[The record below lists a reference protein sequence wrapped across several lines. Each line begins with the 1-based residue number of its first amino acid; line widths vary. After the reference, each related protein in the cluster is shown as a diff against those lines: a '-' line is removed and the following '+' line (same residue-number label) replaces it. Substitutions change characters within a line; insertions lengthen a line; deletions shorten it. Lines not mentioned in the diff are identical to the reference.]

1 MIQTIQNTI
10 ESVPMQDFN
19 KALRTIGTY
28 AWVGTGVLFVGYM
41 YFVGSITFS
50 IVKQQGTQSDIK
62 TLISSMSKQE
72 LAYLNTQKELTE
84 SYASTIGMVPA
95 NMVSFATP
103 KRAFAWNVGN

>member
-1 MIQTIQNTI
+1 MIKTIQNTI

-19 KALRTIGTY
+19 KALRSIGTY
-28 AWVGTGVLFVGYM
+28 AWIGTGLLFVCYG

-50 IVKQQGTQSDIK
+50 IVKQQGIQSDIK

-72 LAYLNTQKELTE
+72 LAYLDTQKTLTE
-84 SYASTIGMVPA
+84 DYATTLGMVQA

>member
-1 MIQTIQNTI
+1 
-10 ESVPMQDFN
+10 MQDFN

-28 AWVGTGVLFVGYM
+28 AWIGTGLLFVCYG

-50 IVKQQGTQSDIK
+50 IIKQQGTQSDIK
-62 TLISSMSKQE
+62 AMISSMSKQE
-72 LAYLNTQKELTE
+72 LAYLNTQKTLTE

-95 NMVSFATP
+95 NVVSFATP